1 VRIGLVVD
9 RLLGEHQT
17 VIKPLAGIFKPLEA
31 LAGSTILGSGDVA
44 LVLDMQGVMNA
55 AMRFQSSHHIQAST
69 SPASTSLA
77 VQKART

>member
-1 VRIGLVVD
+1 
-9 RLLGEHQT
+9 
-17 VIKPLAGIFKPLEA
+17 
-31 LAGSTILGSGDVA
+31 
-44 LVLDMQGVMNA
+44 VLDMQGVMNA